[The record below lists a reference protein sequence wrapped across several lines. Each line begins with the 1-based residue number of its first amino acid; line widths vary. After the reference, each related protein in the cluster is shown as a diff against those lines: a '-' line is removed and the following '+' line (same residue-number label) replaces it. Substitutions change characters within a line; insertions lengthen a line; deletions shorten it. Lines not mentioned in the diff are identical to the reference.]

1 MRGLV
6 VLVLAAMA
14 MVGASPASA
23 DTLWLNPHDSVA
35 VRTGACGDRLCGWV
49 VWANADALADARDS
63 GVIHLIGT
71 ALLQDYRPVDRGR
84 WKGTVFVPDMGHAF
98 SSEIDELSPTRLKVK
113 GCLFG
118 GFVCKSQVWTRIDE
132 LPRG

>member
-1 MRGLV
+1 MRKLV
-6 VLVLAAMA
+6 VPVLAAVA
-14 MVGASPASA
+14 MVAAAPASA
-23 DTLWLNPHDSVA
+23 DALWLNPHDSVA

-63 GVIHLIGT
+63 GVTHLIGT

-84 WKGTVFVPDMGHAF
+84 WKGTVFVPDMGHSF

-118 GFVCKSQVWTRIDE
+118 GFICKSQIWTRINE